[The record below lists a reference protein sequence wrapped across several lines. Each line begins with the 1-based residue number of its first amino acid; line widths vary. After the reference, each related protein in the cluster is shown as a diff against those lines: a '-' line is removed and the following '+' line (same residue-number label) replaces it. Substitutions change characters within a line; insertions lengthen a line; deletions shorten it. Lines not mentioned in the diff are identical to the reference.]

1 MSPSIAHELAK
12 KQKEIS
18 VSEFFEKNKQ
28 ILGFDSLTRALITSV
43 KEPVDNSLDACEDAG
58 ALPDIV
64 VKVEKIENT
73 EYRVTVEDNGPG
85 IVKNQ
90 VPNVFA
96 RLLYG
101 SRFHTR
107 AQRRGQ
113 QGIGV
118 SAVVMYGQL
127 TTGKAAK
134 VRSKISDEEVAYEC
148 ELILD
153 TKKNKPDK
161 ITEDFVIWDNKPH
174 GTSFQVHVKGKYIGG
189 KQSIFEYLKGVA
201 IVNPHAKI
209 TFMPPEGGT
218 IVFERASEQ
227 VPPPTKEVKPHPEGV
242 ELGEMLSMAKY
253 TESRKMTSFLNTEFS
268 RISYRVAREICDL
281 AGVPQDQD
289 PQDMTLEQAGGI
301 LEAIKKVKIMAPET
315 DCLSPIGETLIRK
328 GLKNVLGD
336 LKADFYAPPVTRDPR
351 VYGGNPF
358 IVEVGIVYGGGLSS
372 EEPVQILRFANR
384 VPLMYQQGACAIT
397 QAIEAVDWRRYGL
410 EQRGGQGIPFGPA
423 IVLVHVASTKIPFT
437 SESKE
442 AVANVP
448 EIREEIELALKAC
461 ARKLKTHLNK
471 AAKKSKTRVK
481 FEIVQDIIPMIA
493 EKSAKIVGK
502 PVPDIAGT
510 ITKIMNVVWIED
522 EVAFEKG
529 RHHVSVKAYNYTPKS
544 QSFHLHMLVPYDKI
558 DEKTLKAKPIETRDE
573 NKATWDVKRLGSTDV
588 FELAFDLKG
597 VPQEQYDESEVY
609 VSGIDAASVIGC
621 EVLPGDWDL
630 EHLRITEEGVAEE
643 AEEGEE
649 GEVDYDEGAE
659 VINNED

>member
-1 MSPSIAHELAK
+1 MSSIAHELAK

-43 KEPVDNSLDACEDAG
+43 KEPMDNSLDACEDAG
-58 ALPDIV
+58 VLPEIL
-64 VKVEKIENT
+64 VKVEKVENT
-73 EYRVTVEDNGPG
+73 EYKVIVEDNGPG
-85 IVKNQ
+85 IVRKQ

-127 TTGKAAK
+127 TTGKPAR
-134 VRSKISDEEVAYEC
+134 VRSKIPDEDAAYEC

-153 TKKNKPDK
+153 TKKNRPETLK
-161 ITEDFVIWDNKPH
+161 EDRVIWDRVQ
-174 GTSFQVHVKGKYIGG
+174 GTRFEINVKGKYVGG

-209 TFMPPEGGT
+209 TFIPPEGNT

-242 ELGEMLSMAKY
+242 ELGELLSMAKY
-253 TESRKMTSFLNTEFS
+253 TESLKMTSFMNTEFS

-281 AGVPQDQD
+281 AGVPPDLK
-289 PQDMTLEQAGGI
+289 PNELTLEQAGAI
-301 LEAIKKVKIMAPET
+301 LESIKKVKIMAPET

-328 GLKNVLGD
+328 GLKNVLGS
-336 LKADFYAPPVTRDPR
+336 LKADFYAPPVTREPR

-358 IVEVGIVYGGGLSS
+358 IVEVGIVYGGGLSK
-372 EEPVQILRFANR
+372 EDPVQILRFANR

-423 IVLVHVASTKIPFT
+423 IILVHVASTKIPFT

-442 AVANVP
+442 AVANIP
-448 EIREEIELALKAC
+448 EIKEEIELALKAC
-461 ARKLKTHLNK
+461 ARRLKTHLNK
-471 AAKKSKTRVK
+471 AEKKGKTKVK
-481 FEIVQDIIPMIA
+481 FEIVQEIIPMIA
-493 EKSAKIVGK
+493 QKSAKIVGK
-502 PVPDIAGT
+502 PVPKLAGT
-510 ITKIMNVVWIED
+510 ITKIMNVVWIDD
-522 EVAFEKG
+522 EVKYEKK
-529 RHHVSVKAYNYTPKS
+529 RHMVKVRIFNYTPKN

-558 DEKTLKAKPIETRDE
+558 DQKSLDVKPIEVRE
-573 NKATWDVKRLGSTDV
+573 GNKVTWDIKKIGTTEG
-588 FELAFDLKG
+588 FELTFELVG
-597 VPQEQYDESEVY
+597 VPQEQYDENEVY
-609 VSGIDAASVIGC
+609 VSGIDPSAIIGV

-630 EHLRITEEGVAEE
+630 EHLKITEEGPEE
-643 AEEGEE
+643 ALEEGEE
-649 GEVDYDEGAE
+649 GEVDYDEGKEAIRDE
-659 VINNED
+659 E

>member
-1 MSPSIAHELAK
+1 LSSIAHELAK

-58 ALPDIV
+58 VLPELLVRIE
-64 VKVEKIENT
+64 KVDNT

-85 IVKNQ
+85 IVKKQ

-118 SAVVMYGQL
+118 SAVVMYSQL
-127 TTGKAAK
+127 TTGKATK
-134 VRSKISDEEVAYEC
+134 VRSKISDEDVAYEC
-148 ELILD
+148 DLILD
-153 TKKNKPDK
+153 TKKNRPDVIK
-161 ITEDFVIWDNKPH
+161 EDFVIWDRPH

-209 TFMPPEGGT
+209 TFMPPEGNT
-218 IVFERASEQ
+218 IVFERASEL
-227 VPPPTKEVKPHPEGV
+227 VPKPTKEVKPHPEGV
-242 ELGEMLSMAKY
+242 ELGELLSMAKY
-253 TESRKMTSFLNTEFS
+253 TESLKMTSFLNTEFS
-268 RISYRVAREICDL
+268 RISYRVAREICELAEVPPDL
-281 AGVPQDQD
+281 RPDRL
-289 PQDMTLEQAGGI
+289 TLEGAGAI
-301 LEAIKKVKIMAPET
+301 LEAIKKVKIMSPET

-328 GLKNVLGD
+328 GLKNVLGG
-336 LKADFYAPPVTRDPR
+336 LKADFYAPPVTREPK
-351 VYGGNPF
+351 VFGGNPF
-358 IVEVGIVYGGGLSS
+358 IVEVGIVYGGGLNR
-372 EEPVQILRFANR
+372 EDPVQILRFANR

-397 QAIEAVDWRRYGL
+397 QAVEAVDWRRYGL

-442 AVANVP
+442 AVANIP
-448 EIREEIELALKAC
+448 EIKEEIELALKAC
-461 ARKLKTHLNK
+461 ARRLKTHLNK
-471 AAKKSKTRVK
+471 AAKKGKTKVK
-481 FEIVQDIIPMIA
+481 FEIVQEIIPMIA
-493 EKSAKIVGK
+493 QKSAKIVGK
-502 PVPDIAGT
+502 PVPDLAGT

-522 EVAFEKG
+522 GVKFEKG
-529 RHHVSVKAYNYTPKS
+529 KHHISVKIYNYTPKS

-558 DEKTLKAKPIETRDE
+558 DQKTLKEKPIEIRE
-573 NKATWDVKRLGSTDV
+573 NNKLTWDIKRIASTAIY
-588 FELAFDLKG
+588 ELTFDLHG
-597 VPQEQYDESEVY
+597 LPQEQYDENELY
-609 VSGIDAASVIGC
+609 VSGIDAASVIGA

-630 EHLRITEEGVAEE
+630 EHLKITEEGAEE
-643 AEEGEE
+643 PEEGDE

-659 VINNED
+659 VINNEE

>member
-1 MSPSIAHELAK
+1 MASIAHELAK

-58 ALPDIV
+58 VLPEITV
-64 VKVEKIENT
+64 RLEKIDNT

-85 IVKNQ
+85 IVKKQ

-127 TTGKAAK
+127 TTGKPARVK
-134 VRSKISDEEVAYEC
+134 SKISDEDVAYEC

-153 TKKNKPDK
+153 TKKNRPD
-161 ITEDFVIWDNKPH
+161 IIQEDFVIWDRPH
-174 GTSFQVHVKGKYIGG
+174 GTSFQINVKGKYTGG

-209 TFMPPEGGT
+209 TFVPPEGKA

-227 VPPPTKEVKPHPEGV
+227 VPPPTKEVQPHPEGV
-242 ELGEMLSMAKY
+242 ELGELLSMAKY
-253 TESRKMTSFLNTEFS
+253 TESLKMTSFLTTEFS
-268 RISYRVAREICDL
+268 RISYRVAREMCEL
-281 AGVPQDQD
+281 AQVPPDQKPQDL
-289 PQDMTLEQAGGI
+289 TLEQAGAI

-328 GLKNVLGD
+328 GLKNVLGN
-336 LKADFYAPPVTRDPR
+336 LKAEFYAPPVTREPK
-351 VYGGNPF
+351 VYAGNPF
-358 IVEVGIVYGGGLSS
+358 IVEVGIVYGGELNK

-397 QAIEAVDWRRYGL
+397 QAIETVDWRRYGL
-410 EQRGGQGIPFGPA
+410 EQRGGQGVPFGPA
-423 IVLVHVASTKIPFT
+423 IILAHVASTKIPFT

-442 AVANVP
+442 AIANIP
-448 EIREEIELALKAC
+448 EIKEEIELALKAC
-461 ARKLKTHLNK
+461 ARRLKTHLNK
-471 AAKKSKTRVK
+471 TAKKGKTRVK

-493 EKSAKIVGK
+493 QKSAKIIGK
-502 PVPDIAGT
+502 PAPDIAGT
-510 ITKIMNVVWIED
+510 ITKIMNVVWID
-522 EVAFEKG
+522 DDVKYEKK
-529 RHHVSVKAYNYTPKS
+529 RHQVSVKVYNYTPKT
-544 QSFHLHMLVPYDKI
+544 QGMHLHMLVPYDRI
-558 DEKTLKAKPIETRDE
+558 DQKSLQLKPIEIRE
-573 NKATWDVKRLGSTDV
+573 GNKITWDLKKIGSTDI
-588 FELAFDLKG
+588 FELKFDLVG
-597 VPQEQYDESEVY
+597 IPQEQYNENEVY
-609 VSGIDAASVIGC
+609 VSGIDAASVIGVD
-621 EVLPGDWDL
+621 VLPGDWDL
-630 EHLRITEEGVAEE
+630 EHLKITEEGPTEGPP
-643 AEEGEE
+643 EEGEE
-649 GEVDYDEGAE
+649 GEVDYDEVTEAIKDE
-659 VINNED
+659 E

>member
-1 MSPSIAHELAK
+1 MSSIAHELAK

-43 KEPVDNSLDACEDAG
+43 KEAVDNSLDACEDARV
-58 ALPDIV
+58 LPDLT
-64 VKVEKIENT
+64 VKVEKVENN

-85 IVKNQ
+85 IVKKQ

-134 VRSKISDEEVAYEC
+134 VRSKISDEDVAYEC
-148 ELILD
+148 DLILD
-153 TKKNKPDK
+153 TKKNRPDIIK
-161 ITEDFVIWDNKPH
+161 EDFVIWDRPH
-174 GTSFQVHVKGKYIGG
+174 GTSFQINVKGKYITG

-209 TFMPPEGGT
+209 TFNPPEGNAV
-218 IVFERASEQ
+218 VFERASET
-227 VPPPTKEVKPHPEGV
+227 VPPPTKEIKPHPEGV
-242 ELGEMLSMAKY
+242 ELGELLSMAKY
-253 TESRKMTSFLNTEFS
+253 TESLKMTSFLNSEFS
-268 RISYRVAREICDL
+268 RISYRVAREICELADVPPDL
-281 AGVPQDQD
+281 RPDKL
-289 PQDMTLEQAGGI
+289 TLEQAGAI
-301 LEAIKKVKIMAPET
+301 LEAIKRVKIMSPET

-328 GLKNVLGD
+328 GLKNVLGG
-336 LKADFYAPPVTRDPR
+336 LKADFYAPPISREPK
-351 VYGGNPF
+351 VYAGNPF
-358 IVEVGIVYGGGLSS
+358 AVEVGIVYGGELNR

-397 QAIEAVDWRRYGL
+397 QAVEAVDWRRYGL

-423 IVLVHVASTKIPFT
+423 IILVHVASTKIPFT

-442 AVANVP
+442 AVANIP

-461 ARKLKTHLNK
+461 ARRLKTHLNK
-471 AAKKSKTRVK
+471 AAKRSKTKVK

-502 PVPDIAGT
+502 PVPKIAGT
-510 ITKIMNVVWIED
+510 ITKIMNVVWIDED
-522 EVAFEKG
+522 VAFEKN
-529 RHHVSVKAYNYTPKS
+529 RHHIAVKIYNYTPKS
-544 QSFHLHMLVPYDKI
+544 QSFHLHMLLPF
-558 DEKTLKAKPIETRDE
+558 DEVDQRTLKIQPMEVRDG
-573 NKATWDVKRLGSTDV
+573 NKVTWDVKRIASTDI
-588 FELAFDLKG
+588 FELKFDLHG
-597 VPQEQYDESEVY
+597 VPQEQYDENEVY
-609 VSGIDAASVIGC
+609 VSGIDSASVIGV

-630 EHLRITEEGVAEE
+630 EHLKITEEAEQEAAEPGEE
-643 AEEGEE
+643 A
-649 GEVDYDEGAE
+649 EVDYDEGAE
-659 VINNED
+659 AIKDEE

>member
-1 MSPSIAHELAK
+1 LSSIAHELAK

-43 KEPVDNSLDACEDAG
+43 KEAVDNSLDACEDAG
-58 ALPDIV
+58 VLPELLV
-64 VKVEKIENT
+64 RVEKIENN

-85 IVKNQ
+85 IVKKQ

-101 SRFHTR
+101 SRFHAR

-134 VRSKISDEEVAYEC
+134 VRSKISDEDVAYEC

-153 TKKNKPDK
+153 TKKNRPD
-161 ITEDFVIWDNKPH
+161 IISEDFVIWDRSH
-174 GTSFQVHVKGKYIGG
+174 GTSFQINVKGKYIGG

-209 TFMPPEGGT
+209 TFIPPEGNSV
-218 IVFERASEQ
+218 VFERASET

-253 TESRKMTSFLNTEFS
+253 TESLKMTSFLNTEFS
-268 RISYRVAREICDL
+268 RISYRVAREICEL
-281 AGVPQDQD
+281 AGVPPDQK
-289 PQDMTLEQAGGI
+289 PEKLSLEQAGAI
-301 LEAIKKVKIMAPET
+301 LEAIKKVKIMSPET

-328 GLKNVLGD
+328 GLKNVLGE
-336 LKADFYAPPVTRDPR
+336 LKADFYAPPVTREPK
-351 VYGGNPF
+351 VFAGNPF
-358 IVEVGIVYGGGLSS
+358 IVEVGIVYGGELNK
-372 EEPVQILRFANR
+372 EESVQILRFANR

-397 QAIEAVDWRRYGL
+397 QGIEAVDWRRYGL
-410 EQRGGQGIPFGPA
+410 EQRGGQGIPYGPA
-423 IVLVHVASTKIPFT
+423 IILVHVASTKIPFT

-442 AVANVP
+442 AIANIP

-471 AAKKSKTRVK
+471 AAKRSKTRVK

-502 PVPDIAGT
+502 PVPELSGT
-510 ITKIMNVVWIED
+510 ITKIMNVVWID
-522 EVAFEKG
+522 EEVKFEKN
-529 RHHVSVKAYNYTPKS
+529 RHHISVRIYNYTPKS
-544 QSFHLHMLVPYDKI
+544 RSFHLHMLVPYDKI
-558 DEKTLKAKPIETRDE
+558 DLKTLKEKPIEMRDG
-573 NKATWDVKRLGSTDV
+573 NKVTWDIKRLSSTEI
-588 FELAFDLKG
+588 FELTFDLHG
-597 VPQEQYDESEVY
+597 VPQEQYDENDVY
-609 VSGIDAASVIGC
+609 VSGIDPASVIGV

-630 EHLRITEEGVAEE
+630 EHLKITEEGEPE
-643 AEEGEE
+643 TLEEGEE
-649 GEVDYDEGAE
+649 GEVDYDEGKEAIKDE
-659 VINNED
+659 E

>member
-1 MSPSIAHELAK
+1 MSSIAHELAK

-28 ILGFDSLTRALITSV
+28 ILGFDSLTRALITTV
-43 KEPVDNSLDACEDAG
+43 KEAVDNSLDACEDAG
-58 ALPDIV
+58 VLPELM
-64 VKVEKIENT
+64 VKVEKVENN

-85 IVKNQ
+85 IVKKQ

-134 VRSKISDEEVAYEC
+134 VRSKISDEDVAYEC

-153 TKKNKPDK
+153 TKKNKPDIIK
-161 ITEDFVIWDNKPH
+161 EDFVIWDRVH
-174 GTSFQVHVKGKYIGG
+174 GTSFQIHVKGKYITG

-209 TFMPPEGGT
+209 AFVPPEGNT
-218 IVFERASEQ
+218 VVFERATEQ
-227 VPPPTKEVKPHPEGV
+227 MPPQTKEIKPHPEGV
-242 ELGEMLSMAKY
+242 ELGELLSMAKY
-253 TESRKMTSFLNTEFS
+253 TESLKMTSFLNNEFS
-268 RISYRVAREICDL
+268 RISYRVAREICEL
-281 AGVPQDQD
+281 AGVAPDARPD
-289 PQDMTLEQAGGI
+289 KLSLEEAGAI
-301 LEAIKKVKIMAPET
+301 LEAIKKVKIMSPET

-328 GLKNVLGD
+328 GLKNVLGN
-336 LKADFYAPPVTRDPR
+336 LKAEFYAPPVTREPK

-358 IVEVGIVYGGGLSS
+358 IVEVGIVYGGQLNK
-372 EEPVQILRFANR
+372 EESVQILRFANR

-442 AVANVP
+442 AVANIP
-448 EIREEIELALKAC
+448 EIKEEIELALKHC

-471 AAKKSKTRVK
+471 AAKKGKAKVK

-510 ITKIMNVVWIED
+510 ITKIMNVVWID
-522 EVAFEKG
+522 DSVTFEKK
-529 RHHVSVKAYNYTPKS
+529 RHHISVKIYNYTPKS
-544 QSFHLHMLVPYDKI
+544 QALHLHMLVPYEKI
-558 DEKTLKAKPIETRDE
+558 DTKTLEVKPIEVRE
-573 NKATWDVKRLGSTDV
+573 GNKVTWDLKRISSTEIY
-588 FELAFDLKG
+588 ELAFDLVG
-597 VPQEQYDESEVY
+597 VPQEQYDDNEVY
-609 VSGIDAASVIGC
+609 VSHIDAASVIGV

-630 EHLRITEEGVAEE
+630 EHLKITEEGPEE
-643 AEEGEE
+643 VLEEGEE
-649 GEVDYDEGAE
+649 GEVDYDESAE
-659 VINNED
+659 VVKNEE

>member
-1 MSPSIAHELAK
+1 LSSIAHELAK

-43 KEPVDNSLDACEDAG
+43 KEAVDNSLDACEDAG
-58 ALPDIV
+58 VLPDLM
-64 VKVEKIENT
+64 VKVEKVENN

-85 IVKNQ
+85 IVKKQ

-134 VRSKISDEEVAYEC
+134 VRSKISDEDVAYEC

-153 TKKNKPDK
+153 TKKNKPDV
-161 ITEDFVIWDNKPH
+161 IREDFVIWDRPH
-174 GTSFQVHVKGKYIGG
+174 GTSFQINVKGKYITG

-209 TFMPPEGGT
+209 TFVPPEGNT
-218 IVFERASEQ
+218 VVFERASEN
-227 VPPPTKEVKPHPEGV
+227 VPPPTKEIKPHPEGV
-242 ELGEMLSMAKY
+242 ELGELLSMAKY
-253 TESRKMTSFLNTEFS
+253 TESLKMTSFLNTEFS
-268 RISYRVAREICDL
+268 RISYRVAREICEIANVPPDL
-281 AGVPQDQD
+281 RPEKLS
-289 PQDMTLEQAGGI
+289 LEQAGAL
-301 LEAIKKVKIMAPET
+301 LEAIKKVKIMSPET

-328 GLKNVLGD
+328 GLKNVLGN
-336 LKADFYAPPVTRDPR
+336 LKADFYAPPVSREPK
-351 VYGGNPF
+351 VYAGNPF
-358 IVEVGIVYGGGLSS
+358 TVEVGIVYGGGLNR

-397 QAIEAVDWRRYGL
+397 QAVEAVDWRRYGL

-442 AVANVP
+442 AVANIP

-461 ARKLKTHLNK
+461 ARALKTHLNK
-471 AAKKSKTRVK
+471 AAKRSKTKVK

-502 PVPDIAGT
+502 PVPRIAGT
-510 ITKIMNVVWIED
+510 ITKIMNVVWIDD
-522 EVAFEKG
+522 EVVFEKN
-529 RHHVSVKAYNYTPKS
+529 RHHIAVKIYNYTPKS
-544 QSFHLHMLVPYDKI
+544 QSFHLHMLVPYDKV
-558 DEKTLKAKPIETRDE
+558 DQRTLKSQPLEVRE
-573 NKATWDVKRLGSTDV
+573 GNKVTWDVKRIASTDI
-588 FELAFDLKG
+588 FELKFDLHG
-597 VPQEQYDESEVY
+597 MPQEQYDENEVY
-609 VSGIDAASVIGC
+609 VSGIDPASVIGV

-630 EHLRITEEGVAEE
+630 EHLKITEEREEE
-643 AEEGEE
+643 AAEPGEE

-659 VINNED
+659 AIKDEE

>member
-1 MSPSIAHELAK
+1 LSSIAHELAK

-43 KEPVDNSLDACEDAG
+43 KEAVDNSLDACEDAG
-58 ALPDIV
+58 VLPELLV
-64 VKVEKIENT
+64 RVEKIENN
-73 EYRVTVEDNGPG
+73 EYRVTAEDNGPG
-85 IVKNQ
+85 IVKKQ

-101 SRFHTR
+101 SRFHAR

-134 VRSKISDEEVAYEC
+134 VRSKISDEDVAYEC

-153 TKKNKPDK
+153 TKKNRPD
-161 ITEDFVIWDNKPH
+161 IISEDFVIWDRPH
-174 GTSFQVHVKGKYIGG
+174 GTSFQINVKGKYIGG

-209 TFMPPEGGT
+209 TFIPPEGNS
-218 IVFERASEQ
+218 IVFERASET

-253 TESRKMTSFLNTEFS
+253 TESLKMTSFLNTEFS
-268 RISYRVAREICDL
+268 RISYRVAREICEL
-281 AGVPQDQD
+281 AGVPPDQK
-289 PQDMTLEQAGGI
+289 PEKLSLEQAGAI
-301 LEAIKKVKIMAPET
+301 LEAIKKVKIMSPET

-328 GLKNVLGD
+328 GLKNVLGE
-336 LKADFYAPPVTRDPR
+336 LKADFYAPPVTREPK
-351 VYGGNPF
+351 VFAGNPF
-358 IVEVGIVYGGGLSS
+358 IVEVGIVYGGELSK
-372 EEPVQILRFANR
+372 EESVQILRFANR

-397 QAIEAVDWRRYGL
+397 QGIEAVDWRRYGL
-410 EQRGGQGIPFGPA
+410 EQRGGQGIPYGPA
-423 IVLVHVASTKIPFT
+423 IILVHVASTKIPFT

-442 AVANVP
+442 AIANIP

-471 AAKKSKTRVK
+471 AAKRSKTRVK

-502 PVPDIAGT
+502 PVPELSGT
-510 ITKIMNVVWIED
+510 ITKIMNVVWIDED
-522 EVAFEKG
+522 VKFEKN
-529 RHHVSVKAYNYTPKS
+529 RHHISVKIYNYTPKS
-544 QSFHLHMLVPYDKI
+544 RSFHLHMLVPYDKI
-558 DEKTLKAKPIETRDE
+558 DLKTLKEKPIEMRDG
-573 NKATWDVKRLGSTDV
+573 NKATWDIKRLSSTEI
-588 FELAFDLKG
+588 FELTFDLHG
-597 VPQEQYDESEVY
+597 VPQEQYDENDVY
-609 VSGIDAASVIGC
+609 VSGIDPASVIGV

-630 EHLRITEEGVAEE
+630 EHLKITEEGEPE
-643 AEEGEE
+643 TLEEGEE
-649 GEVDYDEGAE
+649 GEVDYDEGKEAIKDE
-659 VINNED
+659 E

>member
-1 MSPSIAHELAK
+1 MSSIAHELAK

-43 KEPVDNSLDACEDAG
+43 KEAVDNSLDACEDAG
-58 ALPDIV
+58 VLPDILV
-64 VKVEKIENT
+64 RVEKVDNN
-73 EYRVTVEDNGPG
+73 EYKVTVEDNGPG
-85 IVKNQ
+85 IVRKQ

-101 SRFHTR
+101 SRFHTL

-134 VRSKISDEEVAYEC
+134 VRSKISDEEAAYEC

-153 TKKNKPDK
+153 TKKNRPDL
-161 ITEDFVIWDNKPH
+161 IREDRVIWDREH
-174 GTSFQVHVKGKYIGG
+174 GTSFQIHVKGKYVGG

-209 TFMPPEGGT
+209 TFIPPEGNT

-227 VPPPTKEVKPHPEGV
+227 VPPPTKEIMPHPEGV
-242 ELGEMLSMAKY
+242 ELGELLSMAKY
-253 TESRKMTSFLNTEFS
+253 TESLKMTSFLNTEFS
-268 RISYRVAREICDL
+268 RISYRVAREICEL
-281 AGVPQDQD
+281 AGVPPEMKPGQL
-289 PQDMTLEQAGGI
+289 TLEQAGAI
-301 LEAIKKVKIMAPET
+301 LEAIKKVKIMSPET

-328 GLKNVLGD
+328 GLKNVLGE
-336 LKADFYAPPVTRDPR
+336 LKAEFYAPPITREPK
-351 VYGGNPF
+351 VHAGNPF
-358 IVEVGIVYGGGLSS
+358 VVEVGIVYGGQLNR
-372 EEPVQILRFANR
+372 EETVQILRFANR
-384 VPLMYQQGACAIT
+384 VPLMYQQGACVIT

-442 AVANVP
+442 AIANIP

-461 ARKLKTHLNK
+461 ARSLKTHLNK
-471 AAKKSKTRVK
+471 AAKRSKAKVK

-502 PVPDIAGT
+502 PVPEIAGT
-510 ITKIMNVVWIED
+510 ITKIMNVVWID
-522 EVAFEKG
+522 DDVVFEKS
-529 RHHVSVKAYNYTPKS
+529 RHHVSVKIYNYTPKS
-544 QSFHLHMLVPYDKI
+544 QRFHLHMLVPYDKI
-558 DEKTLKAKPIETRDE
+558 DQKTLKEKPIEVRE
-573 NKATWDVKRLGSTDV
+573 GNKLTWDVKRLGSTEI
-588 FELAFDLKG
+588 FELAFDLHG
-597 VPQEQYDESEVY
+597 LQQEQYDNEVY
-609 VSGIDAASVIGC
+609 VSGIDAASVIGV

-630 EHLRITEEGVAEE
+630 EHIKITEEGPAEGV
-643 AEEGEE
+643 EEGEE

-659 VINNED
+659 VMNNEE